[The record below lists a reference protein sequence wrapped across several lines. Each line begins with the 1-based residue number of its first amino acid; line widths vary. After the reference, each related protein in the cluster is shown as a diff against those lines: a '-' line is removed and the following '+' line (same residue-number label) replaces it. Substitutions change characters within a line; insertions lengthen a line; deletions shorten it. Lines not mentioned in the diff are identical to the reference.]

1 MIAAGVYMP
10 EREQLMAIRTFL
22 LDHHEE
28 LRGVLAEKNL
38 AKLFTLDYGEALSR
52 PPKGFPKEH
61 PAMDLLKCRQW
72 AVFAKLPVEKAL
84 EPTLVKTIAT
94 HYRAAS
100 PLVALLNRPLTAA
113 LKEKRQPL
121 FGLY

>member
-1 MIAAGVYMP
+1 MP

-28 LRGVLAEKNL
+28 LRALLNDK
-38 AKLFTLDYGEALSR
+38 KLLRLFSLDHGEPLSR

-72 AVFAKLPVEKAL
+72 AVVATLPAETALAPGLVE
-84 EPTLVKTIAT
+84 
-94 HYRAAS
+94 RAVEHFRTAA

-113 LKEKRQPL
+113 GERKSGPL